1 MNYFQT
7 NRAIIKL
14 VEERETYQEAI
25 RLFHRIFN
33 CLKQKPELTADEKE
47 WVETMQRYID
57 RNSLA

>member
-14 VEERETYQEAI
+14 VEERESYHEAI

-33 CLKQKPELTADEKE
+33 CLQQKSDLTPDEKE
-47 WVETMQRYID
+47 WVQSMQQYID
-57 RNSLA
+57 RNSAA